1 MESVGTLS
9 EIDEFVNMIISYDI
23 RKYLQEIFL

>member
-1 MESVGTLS
+1 MESAGTLS